1 MTAGPRLPPAYY
13 ASVAVRG
20 PWWTDYEPSLRV
32 PGLSGGSP
40 AAIWTA
46 GEGPDVLLVAPGTGT
61 HDLWSPL
68 SPLLREHC
76 TIHAMDRAGG
86 SLDDDVDQVVTA
98 ATAVGARYMVGF
110 ADDTAVL
117 RAAALRCPQIRRV
130 LVLTPPGEVS
140 IDEHLEPGLMR
151 QVTVSS
157 RDAGALTDA
166 DAWRLIDNVGGG
178 DE

>member
-1 MTAGPRLPPAYY
+1 MTVAPRLPPAYY

-46 GEGPDVLLVAPGTGT
+46 GDGPDVLLVAQGTGE

-86 SLDDDVDQVVTA
+86 SIDDDVDQIVTA

-110 ADDTAVL
+110 ADDVAVL

-130 LVLTPPGEVS
+130 LVLTSQAEAVT
-140 IDEHLEPGLMR
+140 DEYPEPGLMR
-151 QVTVSS
+151 PVAVSS
-157 RDAGALTDA
+157 RDARALTSA
-166 DAWRLIDNVGGG
+166 DARLLIDNVSGG